1 MLCAAQRRCTM
12 FTPMLAATLVAAL
25 AARSPFGGP
34 VYKGRPD
41 VATTSALVLA
51 GGGGRVYSAR
61 RALNA
66 ILGVEL
72 LDPEVINLQKHY
84 GARAVASWMHIS
96 TYIVKDAVRPGA
108 VPRVRLPLPPGPLVG
123 KRLATALVADG
134 TGPSGAFWTGLWLD
148 KLFSPAV
155 HVRVMHDVDSR
166 FGRAADAT
174 YHRINNQAM
183 YDIDHQIG
191 GSVGLANFR

>member
-1 MLCAAQRRCTM
+1 
-12 FTPMLAATLVAAL
+12 MLAATLVAAL

-34 VYKGRPD
+34 VYTGRPD

-51 GGGGRVYSAR
+51 GGGGKVYSAR

-72 LDPEVINLQKHY
+72 LDPEVMNLQKHY
-84 GARAVASWMHIS
+84 GTGVVASWMRIS
-96 TYIVKDAVRPGA
+96 TYVVKDALRPGA
-108 VPRVRLPLPPGPLVG
+108 LPHAHLPLPTGALVG
-123 KRLATALVADG
+123 KRLAKTLVADG
-134 TGPSGAFWTGLWLD
+134 TGRSGAFWTGLWLD
-148 KLFSPAV
+148 KLFSHAV
-155 HVRVMHDVDSR
+155 HVRVMHDVDTH

-191 GSVGLANFR
+191 GSAGLAAFH